1 MFKILEHDVGDVEE
15 MCAIG
20 KALSSPVRVE
30 MFKLLSEESL
40 IIGEIAKK
48 LNIPGSSAA
57 FHLKILEEAGLIR
70 MEEQPGT
77 RGNMKLCKR
86 KVDRI
91 FLNLFLKPTDI
102 ADVFTSEMPVGAY
115 TECQV
120 KPTCGIGTTDGMV
133 INEDIVGDMFLPDR
147 LNAGIIWGSAG
158 YVEYRFP
165 NGVPSTGKPRKI
177 GISMEVCSEAPGFR
191 QNWKSDITVWI
202 NGKECGTWT
211 SPGDFG
217 DRRGRLNPSVWPNGS
232 TQYGKQVIWEIDE
245 ESCRVNGLPA
255 EGTETVLSDLLIL
268 EKPYITLRVG
278 NKPDAEYVGG
288 FNLFGRGFGDYDQGI
303 ILSVEYM

>member
-86 KVDRI
+86 KVDRV

-102 ADVFTSEMPVGAY
+102 AEVYTSEMPVGAY

-147 LNAGIIWGSAG
+147 LNAGVIWGSAG

-165 NGVPSTGKPRKI
+165 NGVPASGKAKKL
-177 GISMEVCSEAPGFR
+177 GISLEVCSEAPGFR

-217 DRRGRLNPSVWPNGS
+217 DRRGRLNPSAWPNGS

-245 ESCRVNGLPA
+245 EGCRVNGLPA
-255 EGTETVLSDLLIL
+255 EGTETVLSDLAIM